1 MMCSWARARHFL
13 QASVRRA
20 PMCGTLHMSS
30 AAATPRDGPHKN
42 KVAIITGSTQGI
54 GLEIARRL
62 AQDGAHVVVSS
73 RKKGNVDQAVE
84 ELKAENLS
92 VSGVVCHVGKEEDQQ
107 RLINTALQWQGGI
120 DYMISNASVSP
131 FFGNVMDSTSEI
143 WDKVF
148 EVNVKSM
155 FLMAKLS
162 VPHMQKRGGGSI
174 VFTSSVVG
182 FNPLLNIGPYCVSK
196 TALFGLT
203 KVLAPTLTPLNIRV
217 NCLAPG
223 LSRTNFGSMILKDEA
238 FTEFIMKVNN
248 VVRLGEPKDY
258 GGIVSF
264 LCSSDASYITGE
276 TIVAA
281 GGAISRL

>member
-1 MMCSWARARHFL
+1 MMCSWARASRFL
-13 QASVRRA
+13 QVSVCRA
-20 PMCGTLHMSS
+20 PMCGTVQMSS
-30 AAATPRDGPHKN
+30 AAASQRDGPHKN

-73 RKKGNVDQAVE
+73 RKKVNVDRAVE

-107 RLINTALQWQGGI
+107 RLVDIALHWRGGI

-131 FFGNVMDSTSEI
+131 FFGNVLDSTAEI

-162 VPHMQKRGGGSI
+162 VPYMQKRGGGSI
-174 VFTSSVVG
+174 VFTSSIVG
-182 FNPLLNIGPYCVSK
+182 YNPVLSIGPYCVSK

-203 KVLAPTLTPLNIRV
+203 KVLAPTLAPMNIRV

-223 LSRTNFGSMILKDEA
+223 LSRTNFGNMLLKDEA
-238 FTEFIMKVNN
+238 MTKFMMKANN